1 MLAYYHVQ
9 TDTFE
14 LSSQIT
20 FVNADLLPIGVLVSY
35 KNICTSL
42 LCSAFLMTSQVNA
55 EDIAENNIDSVDSI
69 ELGVEASSTD
79 SAAKRPNFD
88 AEVAAVPFIISTE
101 TLGTALGVSGI
112 IKHAGQPQASIF
124 GLGLYS
130 DNDSNIGFLSF
141 NNYALPGLKQWL
153 FSTEYYR
160 GYLSNGIY
168 YVLAPRQPGDP
179 RETNEI
185 IAEGTESSLRV
196 NAKYVLPWGLGANGA
211 ARSLVQ
217 QRGDIEFNP
226 LTSGVTS
233 FNITPFQQKRD
244 VTGYD
249 NLPNVS
255 QGLELQLNWDN
266 RDSIGDTEA
275 GSQTRF
281 TVRRDFGS
289 DDRNSW
295 TTWELEQSAFVPFD
309 ENYLFKEQVLAFN
322 YYLAD
327 TPTWDSGGPGVADK
341 HRPPSFAGIKLGG
354 FNRLRGYSSGQFY
367 SRSAVAYSAEY
378 RVKPHWQPLHNLPF
392 YDFPWWQWS
401 AFVETGQVADSFD
414 IAKLHEDLKWTA
426 GLGLRFNV
434 EGVLVRIDY
443 AKSESDAQMWF
454 MVNQPF

>member
-1 MLAYYHVQ
+1 M
-9 TDTFE
+9 
-14 LSSQIT
+14 
-20 FVNADLLPIGVLVSY
+20 SY
-35 KNICTSL
+35 KNMCASL
-42 LCSAFLMTSQVNA
+42 LCSTLLMTSQVDA
-55 EDIAENNIDSVDSI
+55 EEITDKVIVDS
-69 ELGVEASSTD
+69 ER
-79 SAAKRPNFD
+79 KRPTFD
-88 AEVAAVPFIISTE
+88 TEVAGVPFIISTE
-101 TLGTALGVSGI
+101 TLGTAIGVSGI

-130 DNDSNIGFLSF
+130 ENDSNIGFISF

-160 GYLSNGIY
+160 GYFSNGIY
-168 YVLAPRQPGDP
+168 YVPAARAPGEP
-179 RETNEI
+179 RSTNKI

-196 NAKYVLPWGLGANGA
+196 NAQYVLPWGIGANGA
-211 ARSLVQ
+211 ARSLMQ
-217 QRGDIEFNP
+217 QRGDIAFNP
-226 LTSGVTS
+226 VESGVTS
-233 FNITPFQQKRD
+233 INVTPFQQQRV
-244 VTGYD
+244 VTGYAS
-249 NLPNVS
+249 LPDVA

-295 TTWELEQSAFVPFD
+295 TTWEFEQSAFLPLD
-309 ENYLFKEQVLAFN
+309 GTDWFKEQVLAFN

-327 TPTWDSGGPGVADK
+327 TPTWDSGTSAENK
-341 HRPPSFAGIKLGG
+341 HRPPAFAGIKLGG

-378 RVKPHWQPLHNLPF
+378 RVKPHWQPLDSLPF

-401 AFVETGQVADSFD
+401 AFVETGQVNDSFD
-414 IAKLHEDLKWTA
+414 LAQLHDDLKWTA

-443 AKSESDAQMWF
+443 AKSEDEAQMWF

>member
-1 MLAYYHVQ
+1 
-9 TDTFE
+9 
-14 LSSQIT
+14 
-20 FVNADLLPIGVLVSY
+20 
-35 KNICTSL
+35 
-42 LCSAFLMTSQVNA
+42 MTSQVSA
-55 EDIAENNIDSVDSI
+55 EDVAEQMAGNSEKESVVSHTENSDSKMPTF
-69 ELGVEASSTD
+69 ET
-79 SAAKRPNFD
+79 
-88 AEVAAVPFIISTE
+88 EVAGVPFIISTE
-101 TLGTALGVSGI
+101 TLGSAVGVSGI

-130 DNDSNIGFLSF
+130 ENDSNISYLSF

-153 FSTEYYR
+153 FSAEYYR

-168 YVLAPRQPGDP
+168 YVPTVRAPEDTRV
-179 RETNEI
+179 TNEV
-185 IAEGTESSLRV
+185 IAEGTESSLRIH
-196 NAKYVLPWGLGANGA
+196 AKYVLPWGLGANGA
-211 ARSLVQ
+211 ARSLIR
-217 QRGDIEFNP
+217 QRGETVFNP
-226 LTSGVTS
+226 LESGVTS
-233 FNITPFQQKRD
+233 INITPFLQKRD
-244 VTGYD
+244 VTGYA
-249 NLPNVS
+249 NLPDIA

-266 RDSIGDTEA
+266 RDSIGDTES

-281 TVRRDFGS
+281 TVRRDFG
-289 DDRNSW
+289 DEARNSW
-295 TTWELEQSAFVPFD
+295 TTWEFEQSAFVPLDGNF
-309 ENYLFKEQVLAFN
+309 LFKEQVFAFN

-327 TPTWDSGGPGVADK
+327 TPTWDSGTGVQNK

-378 RVKPHWQPLHNLPF
+378 RVKPYWQPLHNLPF

-414 IAKLHEDLKWTA
+414 MAELHEDLKWTA

-443 AKSESDAQMWF
+443 AKSEDDAQMWF

>member
-1 MLAYYHVQ
+1 M
-9 TDTFE
+9 
-14 LSSQIT
+14 
-20 FVNADLLPIGVLVSY
+20 SY
-35 KNICTSL
+35 KNIYAAL
-42 LCSAFLMTSQVNA
+42 LCSVLLITSPVSA
-55 EDIAENNIDSVDSI
+55 EDVVGKMTVTSEQASAVSHTENS
-69 ELGVEASSTD
+69 EM
-79 SAAKRPNFD
+79 KRPTFET
-88 AEVAAVPFIISTE
+88 EVAGVPFIVSTE

-130 DNDSNIGFLSF
+130 DNDSNIGYISF
-141 NNYALPGLKQWL
+141 NNYVLPGLKQWL

-168 YVLAPRQPGDP
+168 YVPAVSAPEDTRM
-179 RETNEI
+179 TNEV

-211 ARSLVQ
+211 ARSLIQ
-217 QRGDIEFNP
+217 QRGETAFNP
-226 LTSGVTS
+226 LESGVTS
-233 FNITPFQQKRD
+233 INITPFQQKRD
-244 VTGYD
+244 VTGYAY
-249 NLPNVS
+249 LPDAA

-266 RDSIGDTEA
+266 RDSIGDTES

-281 TVRRDFGS
+281 TVRRDFGN
-289 DDRNSW
+289 DERNSW
-295 TTWELEQSAFVPFD
+295 TTWEFEQSAFVSFD
-309 ENYLFKEQVLAFN
+309 ANFLFKEQVFAFN

-327 TPTWDSGGPGVADK
+327 TPTWDSGSGVQGK

-367 SRSAVAYSAEY
+367 SRSAVAYSVEY

-401 AFVETGQVADSFD
+401 AFVETGQVADNFD
-414 IAKLHEDLKWTA
+414 IAALHDDLKWTA

-443 AKSESDAQMWF
+443 AKSEHDTQMWF

>member
-1 MLAYYHVQ
+1 
-9 TDTFE
+9 
-14 LSSQIT
+14 
-20 FVNADLLPIGVLVSY
+20 VSY
-35 KNICTSL
+35 KNIFVSL
-42 LCSAFLMTSQVNA
+42 LCSALLITSQVNA
-55 EDIAENNIDSVDSI
+55 EETTTTNIENTT
-69 ELGVEASSTD
+69 ESSTE
-79 SAAKRPNFD
+79 SNNATANGNTEQATTMPHFD
-88 AEVAAVPFIISTE
+88 TEVAGVPFIISTE
-101 TLGTALGVSGI
+101 QLGTAVGVSGI

-130 DNDSNIGFLSF
+130 ENDSNISFISF
-141 NNYALPGLKQWL
+141 NNYALPGLKSWL

-168 YVLAPRQPGDP
+168 YVPAARAPGEP
-179 RETNEI
+179 RTTNEV

-196 NAKYVLPWGLGANGA
+196 NARYVLPWGLGANGA
-211 ARSLVQ
+211 ARSLKQ
-217 QRGDIEFNP
+217 QRGEVEFNP
-226 LTSGVTS
+226 LESGVTS
-233 FNITPFQQKRD
+233 INVTPFQQQRD

-249 NLPNVS
+249 NLPDIA
-255 QGLELQLNWDN
+255 QGLELKFDWDN
-266 RDSIGDTEA
+266 RDSIGDTES

-281 TVRRDFGS
+281 TVRRDFGN
-289 DDRNSW
+289 DERNSW

-309 ENYLFKEQVLAFN
+309 GNMFFKEQVLAFN

-327 TPTWDSGGPGVADK
+327 TPTWDSGTGVADK

-367 SRSAVAYSAEY
+367 SRSAVSYSAEY

-401 AFVETGQVADSFD
+401 AFAETGQVSDSFD
-414 IAKLHEDLKWTA
+414 LSALHDDLKWTA

-434 EGVLVRIDY
+434 EGVLVRIDF
-443 AKSESDAQMWF
+443 AKSENGGQTWF